1 MLKQDT
7 QNDPGIENKN
17 DEVDY
22 LPPNKHKYV

>member
-1 MLKQDT
+1 MLEQDT

-22 LPPNKHKYV
+22 SPPNEHKYV